1 MLLGQP
7 AECLH
12 SDTLDSIF
20 GGLRQVWVGT
30 HLPKDVGDYRLL
42 CRVSHIHVEELFVEA
57 RLLGQASL
65 CQHVSSQLGLE
76 GLLFLRSDLFL
87 RERFRC
93 FGFTHAGEAG
103 LFRLTLRLSLRHLP
117 FKFRDLTFWLLNGRL
132 LHRCGVFGQT
142 YVVGAVDQL
151 AFTLGQ
157 IRVGK
162 AFTLE
167 LIHEHLGD
175 VLYVGLNDRQQQ
187 LQALVF
193 GGLLFL
199 GLNLPVKLS
208 NVGLQLQ
215 ALLLSLGL
223 LHLKL
228 LAQLGRLIFSLKFL
242 NLLGLQLVD
251 HVTGLGVTLRCNLF
265 GCCGFFPSGDDLTK
279 QVRLCSL
286 KFARTCLACE
296 QRHLASFG
304 SGTLGRRSLFGG
316 RALWSH
322 DRIEFALRC
331 IQFTWKQLALWALS
345 GG

>member
-1 MLLGQP
+1 MCGK
-7 AECLH
+7 
-12 SDTLDSIF
+12 
-20 GGLRQVWVGT
+20 LRIR
-30 HLPKDVGDYRLL
+30 K
-42 CRVSHIHVEELFVEA
+42 
-57 RLLGQASL
+57 
-65 CQHVSSQLGLE
+65 
-76 GLLFLRSDLFL
+76 
-87 RERFRC
+87 RFRR

-132 LHRCGVFGQT
+132 LHGCGVFGQT
-142 YVVGAVDQL
+142 YVVGTVDQL
-151 AFTLGQ
+151 TFAVGQ

-223 LHLKL
+223 LHRQFFP
-228 LAQLGRLIFSLKFL
+228 QLGRLVLGLKFL

-251 HVTGLGVTLRCNLF
+251 HVTGLSVTRWCNLG
-265 GCCGFFPSGDDLTK
+265 GCCG
-279 QVRLCSL
+279 
-286 KFARTCLACE
+286 
-296 QRHLASFG
+296 
-304 SGTLGRRSLFGG
+304 
-316 RALWSH
+316 
-322 DRIEFALRC
+322 
-331 IQFTWKQLALWALS
+331 LS
-345 GG
+345 AWRKDVA